1 MTTIQEYYKLK
12 ESQEKKFRKIKN
24 SIFSKTN
31 SKMER
36 KELLKTK
43 NVKCINCKKVGGLNF
58 YSTYDKLVA
67 KCNAVTDCG
76 YKIEINKNHSKYIP
90 HLNLHERIN
99 HFKSLLI
106 EIKTKN
112 IFRFLNDEKTL
123 EEMEKILSQ
132 LEETTLIYKKIN
144 EPKDKSELKRL
155 EETLFQ
161 IVNEMKEKTPS
172 ENIEI
177 YNTILKET
185 LEEIRRVKYS
195 YIETHTI
202 DSNEGEL
209 NTLATT
215 LNKVIFATEDI
226 SHYILDIKSM

>member
-24 SIFSKTN
+24 TIFSKTN
-31 SKMER
+31 SVFER
-36 KELLKTK
+36 RELLKTK
-43 NVKCINCKKVGGLNF
+43 NIKCINCKKKGGLKF
-58 YSTYDKLVA
+58 YSTYDNLIA
-67 KCNAVTDCG
+67 ECGADTNCG
-76 YKIEINKNHSKYIP
+76 YKIEVKKNHSKYIP
-90 HLNLHERIN
+90 SLHLKERIN
-99 HFKSLLI
+99 HFKSILI

-112 IFRFLNDEKTL
+112 LFNYLDDETTIT
-123 EEMEKILSQ
+123 EMEKILTQ

-144 EPKDKSELKRL
+144 EPKDKTELKRL

-161 IVNEMKEKTPS
+161 IVSEMKDKSPS

-177 YNTILKET
+177 YNSILKET

-195 YIETHTI
+195 YIENDTI
-202 DSNEGEL
+202 DSKDGEL
-209 NTLATT
+209 NTLAST

-226 SHYILDIKSM
+226 SHYILDIKSI

>member
-31 SKMER
+31 SKLER

-43 NVKCINCKKVGGLNF
+43 NLKCINCKKIGGLKF
-58 YSTYDKLVA
+58 FSTYDTLVA
-67 KCNAVTDCG
+67 KCNAETDCG
-76 YKIEINKNHSKYIP
+76 YKIEIKKSHSKYIP
-90 HLNLHERIN
+90 SLNLNERIN

-112 IFRFLNDEKTL
+112 LFNYLNDEKTL
-123 EEMEKILSQ
+123 EEMEKVLTQ

-144 EPKDKSELKRL
+144 EPKDKTELKRF
-155 EETLFQ
+155 EDTLFQ
-161 IVNEMKEKTPS
+161 IVNEMKENTPS
-172 ENIEI
+172 ENIVI
-177 YNTILKET
+177 YNSILKET
-185 LEEIRRVKYS
+185 LEGIRRIKYS
-195 YIETHTI
+195 YIENHTI
-202 DSNEGEL
+202 DSKEGEL

-226 SHYILDIKSM
+226 SKYILDIKSI

>member
-12 ESQEKKFRKIKN
+12 EVQEKKIRKIKN

-31 SKMER
+31 SVFER
-36 KELLKTK
+36 RELLKTK
-43 NVKCINCKKVGGLNF
+43 NIKCPKCKKKGGLKF
-58 YSTYDKLVA
+58 YSTYDNLITE
-67 KCNAVTDCG
+67 CNADKKCG
-76 YKIEINKNHSKYIP
+76 YKIEIKKNHSKYIP
-90 HLNLHERIN
+90 LLHLKDRIN

-112 IFRFLNDEKTL
+112 LFNYLNDEKTL
-123 EEMEKILSQ
+123 ESMEKVLTQ

-144 EPKDKSELKRL
+144 KPKDKAHLKEL

-161 IVNEMKEKTPS
+161 IINEMKDKSPS

-177 YNTILKET
+177 YNSILKET
-185 LEEIRRVKYS
+185 LEEIRSVKYS
-195 YIETHTI
+195 HIENDTI
-202 DSNEGEL
+202 DSKEGDL
-209 NTLATT
+209 NTLALT

-226 SHYILDIKSM
+226 SHYVLDIKSM